1 MSWNTHIPKF
11 RRFVLQNFPFI
22 EEDFDALTDYALIC
36 KVVEYLNQV
45 ITSQNEVVAEVGRFE
60 TDVNNEINTF
70 ETNITN
76 DFNRLEGL
84 FNDLKSFVDNYF
96 DNLDVQEEI
105 NNKLEEMA
113 EDGTLQEIITTYI
126 QSNVAWSFDTVA
138 EMKQATNL
146 VDGSYAQTLGFY
158 SINDGGG
165 ALYKIR
171 QKEENETANNITT
184 FEIGTTNLV
193 AELNRAVE
201 INILQCGA
209 KKDGSASISTIVN
222 YLITNYPTTDIY
234 VPNGDYLVHETIY
247 LGTSTQFRGENMWQ
261 TRLFTDA
268 DIVMIQNKTDD
279 IATLYMSNFYIDG
292 NYHATKG
299 VYIYRTQPNLVYND
313 SRSIIR
319 DLLIKKCTDW
329 CMQIGATT
337 GSSNVIEITIE
348 NVYAHQYTGG
358 GIYIAKCSDS
368 HFSTL
373 RAGSGMNSNKPGI
386 QVEGYNLQFI
396 NCKAVLAGSTTVPAS
411 GWYFNGGGNIH
422 ADIEAQANTK
432 NGVEIKN
439 TRNSYFNII
448 ADANCLANNNEQAVK
463 LDNINACVVNAIVS
477 NNVDTQGAFHTDVGC
492 KIISPV
498 KSTISLTCDNNI
510 PKCVDLS
517 EYNTSQVFAVNSK
530 INING
535 NPVVD
540 VTPEFN
546 ESITVPTG
554 ITLTKIN
561 NGSFLLSGT
570 STTDQNIWIAGSYGS
585 HTVLSKLSSDC
596 IYDMTTGNSKVGL
609 AVWNYVTNLAGGYDR
624 IVEGTDTDVTAMMIQ
639 IKANTSYNHVIT
651 PKVFGLLN
659 KPTETFA

>member
-1 MSWNTHIPKF
+1 MENIFVEFLPPWIETGLQPAFYDKESGT
-11 RRFVLQNFPFI
+11 VLQQT
-22 EEDFDALTDYALIC
+22 ARMYARVNMLIRMFN
-36 KVVEYLNQV
+36 KLSKQTKTE
-45 ITSQNEVVAEVGRFE
+45 
-60 TDVNNEINTF
+60 
-70 ETNITN
+70 ITN
-76 DFNRLEGL
+76 FEESTTETVNDYINKFNELH
-84 FNDLKSFVDNYF
+84 DYVHDYF

-105 NNKLEEMA
+105 NNKLDAMVEA
-113 EDGTLQEIITTYI
+113 GTLQEIITTYI
-126 QSNVAWSFDTVA
+126 QSNVAWAFDTVA
-138 EMKQATNL
+138 EMKQATNF

-158 SINDGGG
+158 SVNDGGG

-171 QKEENETANNITT
+171 EKEENETANNITT
-184 FEIGTTNLV
+184 FDIGTTNLL
-193 AELNRAVE
+193 AELNEVVE

-209 KKDGSASISTIVN
+209 KKDGSESISGIVN

-337 GSSNVIEITIE
+337 GSSNVIEITVE

-396 NCKAVLAGSTTVPAS
+396 NCKAVLAGSTAVPTS

-448 ADANCLANNNEQAVK
+448 ADANCLANNNEQAIK
-463 LDNINACVVNAIVS
+463 LDNINACVVNAVVS

-517 EYNTSQVFAVNSK
+517 DYNASQVFGVNSK

-546 ESITVPTG
+546 QSITVPTG

-561 NGSFLLSGT
+561 NDSFLLSGT
-570 STTDQNIWIAGSYGS
+570 STTDQNIWLSGSYGS
-585 HTVLSKLSSDC
+585 HSVLSKLSSDY
-596 IYDMTTGNSKVGL
+596 IYNMSTGNSKVGL
-609 AVWNYVTNLAGGYDR
+609 AVWDYVTNLGGGYDR
-624 IVEGTDTDVTAMMIQ
+624 IVEGTNTDVTAMIIQ
-639 IKANTSYNHVIT
+639 IKANVTYNHIIT
-651 PKVFGLLN
+651 PKVLATLN
-659 KPTETFA
+659 KPSETFA